1 MEAVKRITY
10 HTLDPYIFAP
20 SLSLSLRERAEGKK
34 RTARKI
40 QLKGRDVYI
49 SHWLLDEGDTRRS
62 REGKR
67 EGGWAT
73 VTHRVM
79 KGRRRKVSYAVVSL
93 AKKEGRRFAR
103 ERARASAMPSFL
115 ISSL

>member
-20 SLSLSLRERAEGKK
+20 SLSLRERAEGKK
-34 RTARKI
+34 RTAQKI
-40 QLKGRDVYI
+40 QLKERDVHN

-62 REGKR
+62 REGSERRVGDGDTQGDER
-67 EGGWAT
+67 EKA
-73 VTHRVM
+73 
-79 KGRRRKVSYAVVSL
+79 KGFLRGRL
-93 AKKEGRRFAR
+93 AKKGGRRFAR